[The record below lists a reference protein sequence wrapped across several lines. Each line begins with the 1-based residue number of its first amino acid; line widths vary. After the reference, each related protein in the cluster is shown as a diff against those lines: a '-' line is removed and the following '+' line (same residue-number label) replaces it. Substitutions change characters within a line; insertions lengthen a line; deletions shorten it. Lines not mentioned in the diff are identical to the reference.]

1 MFAFTRRIR
10 IGLAG
15 AILAA
20 LPGLAAAQPLTA
32 PPAHKGRMFEKCD
45 HNGDGVLDKSEK
57 KEMRALRK
65 ARLLKKFDAN
75 GDGKLDR
82 FERAEAI
89 RVKIDRMVARL
100 DTDGSGSISLGEA
113 SVLPRSILVKKF
125 QTIDTNGDGVLTRG
139 ELAASKLVKLNG
151 HKRGKG
157 KRFGRRQPV

>member
-32 PPAHKGRMFEKCD
+32 PPAHNKGRMFEKCD
-45 HNGDGVLDKSEK
+45 HDGNGVLDKGEK
-57 KEMRALRK
+57 NEMRALRK
-65 ARLLKKFDAN
+65 ARLLKKFDVN
-75 GDGKLDR
+75 GNGVLDPA
-82 FERAEAI
+82 ERAEAI

-100 DTDGSGSISLGEA
+100 DTDGSGAISRREA
-113 SVLPRSILVKKF
+113 SVRPMLAKQF
-125 QTIDTNGDGVLTRG
+125 QTIDGNGDGVVTRR
-139 ELAASKLVKLNG
+139 ELAASNVVKLNGG

-157 KRFGRRQPV
+157 KRFGHRQPV

>member
-1 MFAFTRRIR
+1 MSAFTRRIR

-45 HNGDGVLDKSEK
+45 HDGNGVLDKGEK

-65 ARLLKKFDAN
+65 ARLLKKFDVN
-75 GDGKLDR
+75 GNGVLDPA
-82 FERAEAI
+82 ERAEAI
-89 RVKIDRMVARL
+89 RVKVDRMVAHL
-100 DTDGSGSISLGEA
+100 DTDGNGAISRREM
-113 SVLPRSILVKKF
+113 SVRPMLAKQF
-125 QTIDTNGDGVLTRG
+125 QAIDANGDGVVTRR
-139 ELAASKLVKLNG
+139 ELAASKVVKLNGG

-157 KRFGRRQPV
+157 KRFGHRQPV

>member
-1 MFAFTRRIR
+1 MSAFTRRIR

-45 HNGDGVLDKSEK
+45 HDGNGVLDKGEK

-65 ARLLKKFDAN
+65 ARLLKKFDVN
-75 GDGKLDR
+75 GNGVLDPA
-82 FERAEAI
+82 ERAEAI
-89 RVKIDRMVARL
+89 RVKVDRMVAHL
-100 DTDGSGSISLGEA
+100 DTDGSGAISRREM
-113 SVLPRSILVKKF
+113 SVRPMLAKQF
-125 QTIDTNGDGVLTRG
+125 QAIDANGDGVVTRR
-139 ELAASKLVKLNG
+139 ELAASKVVKLNGG

-157 KRFGRRQPV
+157 KRFGHRQPV

>member
-1 MFAFTRRIR
+1 MSAFTRRIR

-45 HNGDGVLDKSEK
+45 HDGNGVLDKGEK

-65 ARLLKKFDAN
+65 ARLLKKFDVN
-75 GDGKLDR
+75 GNGVLDPA
-82 FERAEAI
+82 ERAEAI

-100 DTDGSGSISLGEA
+100 DTDGSGAISRREA
-113 SVLPRSILVKKF
+113 SVRPRSALAKEF
-125 QTIDTNGDGVLTRG
+125 RAIDANGDGVVTRR
-139 ELAASKLVKLNG
+139 ELAASKVVKLNG
-151 HKRGKG
+151 HGRGKG